1 VETAVPCPPPV
12 SRRLIIGTTAA
23 ISALVLITLVS
34 EYLQGE
40 IGWLR
45 LIIDVLLGGLACVLT
60 PILLRR
66 PLPVAM
72 IMVALAAISP
82 AATPPA
88 TLAVLVVA
96 QRRPLHRERSAPRLL
111 A

>member
-1 VETAVPCPPPV
+1 V
-12 SRRLIIGTTAA
+12 
-23 ISALVLITLVS
+23 
-34 EYLQGE
+34 QGE

-45 LIIDVLLGGLACVLT
+45 LIINVLMGGLACVLT
-60 PILLRR
+60 PVLPRR

-72 IMVALAAISP
+72 IMVALAAVSP

-96 QRRPLHRERSAPRLL
+96 QRRPLQDALGVAILGVIAHAIQGLL
-111 A
+111 RPLGGLSYG